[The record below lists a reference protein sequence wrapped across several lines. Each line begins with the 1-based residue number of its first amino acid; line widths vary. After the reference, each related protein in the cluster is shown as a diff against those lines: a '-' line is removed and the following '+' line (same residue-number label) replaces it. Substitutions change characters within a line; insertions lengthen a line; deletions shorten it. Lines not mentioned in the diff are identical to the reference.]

1 MRKLFYGL
9 LLFCFIQCE
18 EPIHKTSYDYRYACN
33 CQEKERVQHF
43 VISSTKNGMTEGAIN
58 DLYKIA
64 VKMNCRLVEVPLGRS
79 WSDVDHSGYTPRDH
93 CDVIEADIYP

>member
-1 MRKLFYGL
+1 
-9 LLFCFIQCE
+9 
-18 EPIHKTSYDYRYACN
+18 
-33 CQEKERVQHF
+33 
-43 VISSTKNGMTEGAIN
+43 MTEGAIN